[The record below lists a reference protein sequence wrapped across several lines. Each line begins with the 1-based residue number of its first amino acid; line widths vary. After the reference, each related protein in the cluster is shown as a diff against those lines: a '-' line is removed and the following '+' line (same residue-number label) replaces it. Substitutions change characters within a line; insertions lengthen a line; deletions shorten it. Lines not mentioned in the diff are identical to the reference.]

1 METYKLNDWT
11 RALTVMGVEYT
22 REDLPRT
29 NRTIIRNVNQET
41 GVLTQKT
48 FETSTGNIKGIVVK

>member
-22 REDLPRT
+22 REDLRAT
-29 NRTIIRNVNQET
+29 NRTIIRSVNKET

-48 FETSTGNIKGIVVK
+48 FETSTGDIKGVVIK